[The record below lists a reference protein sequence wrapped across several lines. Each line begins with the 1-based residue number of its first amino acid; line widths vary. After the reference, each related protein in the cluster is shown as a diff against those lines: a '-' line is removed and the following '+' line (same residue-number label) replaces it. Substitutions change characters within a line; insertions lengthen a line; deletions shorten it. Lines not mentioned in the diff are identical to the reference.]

1 MHIGGDP
8 ILVGV
13 EDPKRPYD
21 NGSPLRQVAVD
32 NGALATS
39 GSSRRAWVIDGVRY
53 SHVIDPRTGW
63 PQRRIASASVIAP
76 DVATADAIATA
87 LTVVEID
94 EGLTL
99 SNSLRI
105 ACCIIDEA
113 GVMHRNAMWH
123 HAEQV
128 AAVSG
133 LRSLAAQIHPESN
146 KVMDDRSGESRY
158 EAVSRRAFL
167 RRSAALSLTVA
178 IPGTLLAAC
187 GTDDA
192 ATFENDLGD
201 SLIPTVTTSETGAT
215 TTSTTTPTTTNQSP
229 VPGTTLPTGAEF
241 VVDFNYTAQGSGGSV
256 ENPYVAV
263 WVEDRE
269 GELVATVALW
279 FLQSEKGLKW
289 LSDLRRWSTVDG
301 SDAAI
306 SAISSATRPPGQYS
320 VIWDGTDTDGSLVPQ
335 GEYYIAI
342 ESAREKGPYSLI
354 REPITLGA
362 EPFTQAIEPEGELTD
377 AAVSLIIA

>member
-1 MHIGGDP
+1 M
-8 ILVGV
+8 
-13 EDPKRPYD
+13 
-21 NGSPLRQVAVD
+21 
-32 NGALATS
+32 
-39 GSSRRAWVIDGVRY
+39 
-53 SHVIDPRTGW
+53 
-63 PQRRIASASVIAP
+63 
-76 DVATADAIATA
+76 
-87 LTVVEID
+87 
-94 EGLTL
+94 
-99 SNSLRI
+99 
-105 ACCIIDEA
+105 
-113 GVMHRNAMWH
+113 
-123 HAEQV
+123 
-128 AAVSG
+128 
-133 LRSLAAQIHPESN
+133 
-146 KVMDDRSGESRY
+146 
-158 EAVSRRAFL
+158 
-167 RRSAALSLTVA
+167 
-178 IPGTLLAAC
+178 
-187 GTDDA
+187 
-192 ATFENDLGD
+192 
-201 SLIPTVTTSETGAT
+201 
-215 TTSTTTPTTTNQSP
+215 
-229 VPGTTLPTGAEF
+229 
-241 VVDFNYTAQGSGGSV
+241 